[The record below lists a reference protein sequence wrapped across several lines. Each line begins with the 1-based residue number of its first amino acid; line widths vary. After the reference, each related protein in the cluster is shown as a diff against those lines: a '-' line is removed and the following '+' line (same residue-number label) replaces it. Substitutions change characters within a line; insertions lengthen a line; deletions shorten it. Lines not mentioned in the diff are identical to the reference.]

1 MELEYTK
8 HFNTN
13 YQSLDYTNKWRLS
26 TILNHFSDIATEH
39 ALKLG
44 MWNPETI
51 DQYGWVL
58 SKLHLELNQ
67 QMNSEPFDMKTTV
80 GIPSKVIFPRYFQI
94 LVNDQ
99 IVANG
104 SSIWTLLDLQKRRI
118 VMPKRIGLNIPLNEG
133 FEPYC
138 RLPETIDDVD
148 YQFIETRKVRYSDI
162 DTNKHMNNTRYIDW
176 ACDLIGLEF
185 FEEHYFTSLD
195 IYFKKEIAPN
205 QNVDLYMLQ
214 QDQFIYIKGVV
225 DEDDCFTIKFEYTT
239 K

>member
-1 MELEYTK
+1 
-8 HFNTN
+8 
-13 YQSLDYTNKWRLS
+13 
-26 TILNHFSDIATEH
+26 
-39 ALKLG
+39 
-44 MWNPETI
+44 
-51 DQYGWVL
+51 
-58 SKLHLELNQ
+58 
-67 QMNSEPFDMKTTV
+67 
-80 GIPSKVIFPRYFQI
+80 
-94 LVNDQ
+94 
-99 IVANG
+99 
-104 SSIWTLLDLQKRRI
+104 
-118 VMPKRIGLNIPLNEG
+118 MPKRVGLNIPINEG

-138 RLPETIDDVD
+138 RLPEAIDEVE
-148 YQFIETRKVRYSDI
+148 YQFIETRKVKYSDI

-225 DEDDCFTIKFEYTT
+225 DEEECFTIKFEYTT